1 MRRRL
6 ALLFPALLTFVP
18 SSRAEAQWNA
28 RLGGF
33 LGMEFDNE
41 DDWLIIGA
49 EGRFRTNTM
58 QFDIQPRFHY
68 QSFTGGSIS
77 QLDGNILF
85 NFRSLVAQVQPYMGT
100 GIALNR
106 LNIDEATPGT
116 DADETNVGVNLISGL
131 IVGTNPKWRPY
142 LQFEYTIIND
152 FPNGA
157 NLAVGILFQ
166 LNGRFTAGMSRVI
179 PR

>member
-6 ALLFPALLTFVP
+6 ALLFPAVLTIAL
-18 SSRAEAQWNA
+18 SRPAEAQWNA

-33 LGMEFDNE
+33 LGIEFDNE
-41 DDWLIIGA
+41 HDWLIFGA

-68 QSFTGGSIS
+68 QSGEFFNVL
-77 QLDGNILF
+77 QLDGNMLF
-85 NFRSLVAQVQPYMGT
+85 NLRSLVSQIQPYMGV
-100 GIALNR
+100 GAALNR
-106 LNIDEATPGT
+106 VNFDTGDPDT
-116 DADETNVGVNLISGL
+116 DSDETNLGVNLISGL
-131 IVGTNPKWRPY
+131 IFGTNPKWRPY
-142 LQFEYTIIND
+142 AQFEYTIIND
-152 FPNGA
+152 LGNGA

-166 LNGRFTAGMSRVI
+166 LNGRFTTGMSRKI